1 MRLSTSL
8 RQTALIAATI
18 LSVTLLGFGAQYVLI
33 KRDLENRQN
42 ALVEAELQG
51 FAALYDQRRIVAVR
65 QAIEYRLL
73 RGESQNVVL
82 SLRDRNGTVLA
93 GNIDSIPPVFSRPSE
108 GSATQLMS
116 FEAAGIPYL
125 GGVQTLPG
133 GFTLLVAR
141 STGELS
147 STLAGLRRIIA
158 FVVFGVLGA
167 SLIMGHLTSRWM
179 MRRIARFN
187 ALATRV
193 AAGDL
198 SARLPD
204 PKQDDEFAL
213 LQQHIHMMLDRIE
226 ALNRATHQLSDT
238 IAHELRTPLARI
250 QARLTRTAPDLPQAE
265 ALIEEIRET
274 IRIFDS
280 LLQIARAEAGG
291 SQSLDLVPLN
301 LSVLAADVAE
311 LYEAVAEDRGLTFR
325 ADIAPDAHILG
336 DRNLVAQLMSNL
348 LDNAVKFS
356 PAGSEVMLTLRREAD
371 RHALTISDTG
381 PGLPAGFEASIF
393 DRFSRADRDAT
404 TPGHGLGMAL
414 VRAIAIRHGAK
425 LRLPQVEKGF
435 SIQIAWPKTMASPD
449 FHNR

>member
-1 MRLSTSL
+1 MRLSTGQRL
-8 RQTALIAATI
+8 TALIAGAI
-18 LSVTLLGFGAQYVLI
+18 LLVVLAGFAAQYVLV
-33 KRDLENRQN
+33 KRDLQSRQR

-51 FAALYDQRRIVAVR
+51 FAALYDQRRVIAVR

-73 RGESQNVVL
+73 RAAPGSVL
-82 SLRDRNGTVLA
+82 LALRDRNGGLLA
-93 GNIDSIPPVFSRPSE
+93 GNVETLPDDFTIPPE
-108 GSATQLMS
+108 GSVTQLVS
-116 FEAAGIPYL
+116 FSHGGHAYL
-125 GGVQTLPG
+125 GGVQSLPG

-141 STGELS
+141 GTGDLDT
-147 STLAGLRRIIA
+147 TLAGQRRIIA
-158 FVVFGVLGA
+158 LVVA
-167 SLIMGHLTSRWM
+167 AAIAISLLVGHLSSRWM
-179 MRRIARFN
+179 LRRIARFN
-187 ALATRV
+187 ALATQV

-198 SARLPD
+198 AARLPE
-204 PKQDDEFAL
+204 PAREDEFAL
-213 LQQHIHMMLDRIE
+213 LQRHIHRMLDRIE

-250 QARLTRTAPDLPQAE
+250 QARLTRTAPDLPEAE
-265 ALIEEIRET
+265 ALVAEIRDT

-291 SQSLDLVPLN
+291 DQGLDLVPLD
-301 LSVLAADVAE
+301 LSRLAGDVAE

-325 ADIAPDAHILG
+325 AEIAPDAQILG

-356 PAGSEVMLTLRREAD
+356 PPGAEVTMRLTRAGD
-371 RHALTISDTG
+371 RHALTVSDTG
-381 PGLPAGFEASIF
+381 PGLPEGFESNIF

-425 LRLPQVEKGF
+425 LHLPRVEKGF
-435 SIQIAWPKTMASPD
+435 AIQIAWPRTETSQQLDPG
-449 FHNR
+449 